1 MRVLGVDPGSRAT
14 GWALIVAQGN
24 RTHLESFGVIRPKG
38 SDHAARLADLD
49 RRFTVIITDSAP
61 DCAAVESGFSGR
73 NPKSGLILAES
84 RGVLLAA
91 LGRAE
96 VPSQAYTPAQVK
108 SAMVGNGNAEKHQVA
123 FMVVRLLGLDAAPPS
138 DAADAA
144 GVALTH
150 RSQSSCHGGPGT
162 SDVTTVK
169 PSNSSL
175 TLTKIPC

>member
-14 GWALIVAQGN
+14 GWALLVAVGN
-24 RTHLESFGVIRPKG
+24 RTHLEGCGIVRPKG
-38 SDHAARLADLD
+38 SDHASRLADLD
-49 RRFTVIITDSAP
+49 FRFSALITELKP

-91 LGRAE
+91 LGRIE
-96 VPSQAYTPAQVK
+96 VPVHPYTPAQIK
-108 SAMVGNGNAEKHQVA
+108 SAMVGHGTAEKRQVA
-123 FMVVRLLGLDAAPPS
+123 FMVMRLLGLAEAPPS

-150 RSQSSCHGGPGT
+150 VHSRSVAAVSRR
-162 SDVTTVK
+162 
-169 PSNSSL
+169 
-175 TLTKIPC
+175 